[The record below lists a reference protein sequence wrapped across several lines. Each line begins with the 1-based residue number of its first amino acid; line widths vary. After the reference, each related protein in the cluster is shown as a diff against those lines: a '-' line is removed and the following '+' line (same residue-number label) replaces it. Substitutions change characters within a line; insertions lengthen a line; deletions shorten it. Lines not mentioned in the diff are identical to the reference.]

1 MHRIHFCEIQKDR
14 YGDREDLKRFV
25 VNSVPMV
32 VAHNVPFIVIRDIQN
47 SQNPNQ
53 IATNLFRNV
62 MTSNEDEPQKRFNY
76 VHLIINAVDDFLTEI
91 NFTPSPL

>member
-47 SQNPNQ
+47 SQNPYQ
-53 IATNLFRNV
+53 IAT
-62 MTSNEDEPQKRFNY
+62 
-76 VHLIINAVDDFLTEI
+76 
-91 NFTPSPL
+91 